1 MSRLQPTKKVPVA
14 PSANTAPPAGA
25 ANAPRKR
32 PSFSTEAMAGATNS
46 ASLVKRVLL
55 VDVVRLCAFF
65 GHEAMDG
72 LLQHLLTFLNDSVIL
87 RVVIIYFMLL
97 VIYN

>member
-1 MSRLQPTKKVPVA
+1 
-14 PSANTAPPAGA
+14 
-25 ANAPRKR
+25 
-32 PSFSTEAMAGATNS
+32 
-46 ASLVKRVLL
+46 
-55 VDVVRLCAFF
+55 
-65 GHEAMDG
+65 MDG